1 MKSKSK
7 VLFICKERSSY
18 GYGYGSIGLIN
29 SSTFIANYL
38 NEIGIES
45 KVVVVVDA
53 NNIDREVST
62 FKPTHVVLEAI
73 WVTPKKMEELIKIK
87 RYSNITWIVRIH
99 SKISF
104 IAMEGMAFEWITGY
118 ADLMRK
124 HDNLFISVN
133 SLEFVEDLRKIFFIR
148 SVYLPNIYYPK
159 NSATK
164 TVGVKGHFDVA
175 SFGAIRPFKNQLI
188 QAVAA
193 IEYGEET
200 EQTIHFH
207 INADRQ
213 EQSGDN
219 VYKNLKALFAG
230 TRHKLIDHPW
240 MTHKDFI
247 KVVVQMDIGLQVSLS
262 ETFDIVAADFIANGI
277 PLIGSKDITW
287 MPKMFRA
294 DPNSSEDILDKM
306 RLIIDTQIFGLFKL
320 NGIYLDWFNR
330 KSKKVWRDYLIYGK
344 PTERGGFR
352 RAPLA
357 VG

>member
-7 VLFICKERSSY
+7 VLFVACKERSSY

-45 KVVVVVDA
+45 KVAVVVDA

-133 SLEFVEDLRKIFFIR
+133 SLYCLKILERFF
-148 SVYLPNIYYPK
+148 S
-159 NSATK
+159 
-164 TVGVKGHFDVA
+164 
-175 SFGAIRPFKNQLI
+175 
-188 QAVAA
+188 
-193 IEYGEET
+193 
-200 EQTIHFH
+200 
-207 INADRQ
+207 
-213 EQSGDN
+213 
-219 VYKNLKALFAG
+219 
-230 TRHKLIDHPW
+230 
-240 MTHKDFI
+240 
-247 KVVVQMDIGLQVSLS
+247 
-262 ETFDIVAADFIANGI
+262 
-277 PLIGSKDITW
+277 
-287 MPKMFRA
+287 
-294 DPNSSEDILDKM
+294 
-306 RLIIDTQIFGLFKL
+306 
-320 NGIYLDWFNR
+320 
-330 KSKKVWRDYLIYGK
+330 
-344 PTERGGFR
+344 
-352 RAPLA
+352 
-357 VG
+357 